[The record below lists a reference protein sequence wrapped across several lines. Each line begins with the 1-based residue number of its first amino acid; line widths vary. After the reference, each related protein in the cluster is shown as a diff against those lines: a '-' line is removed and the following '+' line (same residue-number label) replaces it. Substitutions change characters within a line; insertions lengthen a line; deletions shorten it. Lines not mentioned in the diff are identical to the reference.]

1 MNKCFGITWVFNE
14 GVNFEENGQKS
25 RKTNIINGFENF
37 LKATIKF
44 TDITP
49 KNEIIDLWDI
59 SSKSS
64 FYKSNEKQKI
74 VTFRIRACNKLL
86 DKYNLLEGN

>member
-1 MNKCFGITWVFNE
+1 MNKCFGIAWVFNE

-37 LKATIKF
+37 SKATFKF

-49 KNEIIDLWDI
+49 KNEIIDL
-59 SSKSS
+59 
-64 FYKSNEKQKI
+64 
-74 VTFRIRACNKLL
+74 
-86 DKYNLLEGN
+86 